1 MAIDK
6 LLERGGKLAMPP
18 RDIGS
23 DADINDYQ
31 QALDD
36 LLQGMRLTPSCSSMP
51 LHSPP
56 VAPPW
61 RAV

>member
-1 MAIDK
+1 M

-31 QALDD
+31 QALDN
-36 LLQGMRLTPSCSSMP
+36 LLQGDEADAILLIHAPSP
-51 LHSPP
+51 PP

-61 RAV
+61 RAA